1 MRRLALPLAVLGL
14 CALAACGVGN
24 ARSRA
29 TGDSARHRVL
39 LVGDSLM
46 GNTASLLRAPLTD
59 AGWDVDIVDAHANGT
74 GVLGPVGDAP
84 DSLTYVREQV
94 AAHPD
99 VDTVVIEWAGACA
112 TCGTVGPE
120 YGSPAFYAAWRAGAH
135 SIIDFLH
142 TVRTPDG
149 APLHV
154 LWVRSP
160 PMPLDVVDGPQYE
173 LRAAVAMVL
182 SWIDAAEL
190 GPAAGPVT
198 PDWYAALADTDGQY
212 RQSLIYDGG
221 THDVRAPDRVHL
233 TAEGARRTAAWTV
246 AALSQA
252 WTRTGS

>member
-1 MRRLALPLAVLGL
+1 VVLALLLALTATL
-14 CALAACGVGN
+14 TACGAGDD
-24 ARSRA
+24 RA
-29 TGDSARHRVL
+29 TRTGDSARHRVL

-46 GNTASLLRAPLTD
+46 GNTRPVLGAPLTQ
-59 AGWDVDIVDAHANGT
+59 AGWDVDLVDAHVNGS

-84 DSLTYVREQV
+84 DSLTYVRAQI

-112 TCGTVGPE
+112 TCDTVGPE

-135 SIIDFLH
+135 AIIDFLH
-142 TVRTPDG
+142 SVRTPAG

-173 LRAAVAMVL
+173 LRAAVAMQL
-182 SWIDAAEL
+182 SGIDADEL

-198 PDWYAALADTDGQY
+198 PDWFAALADTDGQY

-221 THDVRAPDRVHL
+221 THDVRSDDRVHL
-233 TAEGARRTAAWTV
+233 SPDGAGRTAAWTV
-246 AALSQA
+246 AALSRT
-252 WTRTGS
+252 WTDTGA